1 MNTLELDKTERRQRA
16 QEKAQEQAH
25 IWEFNK
31 NKLVAIIYV
40 QRINRVK
47 RKICIIYKNNL

>member
-40 QRINRVK
+40 LGLK
-47 RKICIIYKNNL
+47 TCATTLSFP